1 MKNAVYKSLILHI
14 AVVILLALE
23 IPYWG
28 GKKIK
33 IEQAPIIIDLKDVKI
48 SEMTNLPELAKRA
61 KKTQK
66 AIKKKKKVK
75 ENYSKKRKAEPK
87 KTAPKPKPKPKAK
100 PKAKEK
106 PKSALVEK
114 VKKKEAPKPKQ
125 KDVIKSKPEPKP
137 EPKVVKKEKK
147 VKVKPAPKKEDP
159 ELANP
164 LKSLLA
170 SVEKIEKDIKPKEQ
184 QATIKEDEKVN
195 NIGVKGGTGGS
206 YFNDLT
212 ISETDMIAGR
222 LRGCWNIDPGAR
234 GIEDMIVEIR
244 AYLNKDGTVN
254 DVQILDKS
262 RYKSDPHFKSVA
274 ESARRAVYICAP
286 YNIFAEK
293 YSEKY
298 DVWKTILMRFN
309 PLDGNVS

>member
-1 MKNAVYKSLILHI
+1 MKNAVYKSIILHI
-14 AVVILLALE
+14 AIIILLALD

-28 GKKIK
+28 GKKMT

-66 AIKKKKKVK
+66 AVKKKKKVK
-75 ENYSKKRKAEPK
+75 ENYSQERKAEPK
-87 KTAPKPKPKPKAK
+87 KPAPKPKAKPKPKPKAE
-100 PKAKEK
+100 PKTK
-106 PKSALVEK
+106 LVEK
-114 VKKKEAPKPKQ
+114 VKKKPAPKPKP
-125 KDVIKSKPEPKP
+125 KKVEKPKTKPKT
-137 EPKVVKKEKK
+137 KVVKKEKK
-147 VKVKPAPKKEDP
+147 AKVKPTPKKQAP

-170 SVEKIEKDIKPKEQ
+170 SVEKIEKDIEPKELE
-184 QATIKEDEKVN
+184 ATVAEDEKVN
-195 NIGVKGGTGGS
+195 NMGVKGGTGGS

-234 GIEDMIVEIR
+234 GIENMIIEIR
-244 AYLNKDGTVN
+244 AYLNKDGSVSE
-254 DVQILDKS
+254 VEILDKS

-274 ESARRAVYICAP
+274 ESARRAVHICAP
-286 YNIFAEK
+286 YTIFAEK